1 MPKDMLLKVIAIACL
16 IGAML
21 LCTALVLLEV
31 VPPLPEKFESTHA
44 LGQVEPLK
52 GFTPT
57 SVFNVGDAKALDAL
71 PGIGEV
77 LSQRIIDGRS
87 ILGDYFLPT
96 DLLLVKG
103 IGIKTLKGIMEVLDE
118 PLGPRAE

>member
-1 MPKDMLLKVIAIACL
+1 MPKDPRRKVIAIACL
-16 IGAML
+16 IGAVL
-21 LCTALVLLEV
+21 LCAALVLREV

-44 LGQVEPLK
+44 LGQVEPLM

-57 SVFNVGDAKALDAL
+57 SVFNAGDAKALDAL

-77 LSQRIIDGRS
+77 LSQRIIDGRE

-118 PLGPRAE
+118 PLVPRAE